1 MTNLTGVDE
10 LSARE
15 KYNFKRKLEEL
26 REIRGQHTE
35 LISLYIPPDKK
46 IFDVVAQ
53 LRDEYSQSSNI
64 KSKSTRKNVLAA
76 IESIQ
81 SKLKYFKNPPKNGV
95 VFFVGEASIGKNH
108 TKMVSEILEP
118 PYPLSIYL
126 YRCDSKFFLSPLEEM
141 LEEVEVY
148 GLFLIDRRECTI
160 GLLTGKR
167 IEPIS
172 YLTSRVPGKHG
183 RGGQSQ
189 RRFERLIEIAAHE
202 WFVKCAEKANEI
214 FREQKTL
221 KGILVGGPGPTK
233 RSFLNDNYLAR
244 TIQDKILGIFDTGY
258 TDDYGL
264 KELVNNAAES
274 MDKLEI
280 ANEKKIMQNFLG
292 KIRDERGLAV
302 YGEKEVR
309 KALDMG
315 ALDTLILSEGLRK
328 YHVWEECKSCG
339 YKKDKIAEQVKEENC
354 PECSSPLIIKKEI
367 DVLEELSEKA
377 DETKAKVEIISL
389 ESEEGDTLLKAFG
402 GIAGILRYEV
412 SITKIVK

>member
-1 MTNLTGVDE
+1 
-10 LSARE
+10 
-15 KYNFKRKLEEL
+15 
-26 REIRGQHTE
+26 
-35 LISLYIPPDKK
+35 
-46 IFDVVAQ
+46 
-53 LRDEYSQSSNI
+53 
-64 KSKSTRKNVLAA
+64 
-76 IESIQ
+76 
-81 SKLKYFKNPPKNGV
+81 
-95 VFFVGEASIGKNH
+95 
-108 TKMVSEILEP
+108 
-118 PYPLSIYL
+118 
-126 YRCDSKFFLSPLEEM
+126 M
-141 LEEVEVY
+141 LEEVEIY

-214 FREQKTL
+214 FKDQKGL
-221 KGILVGGPGPTK
+221 KGILIGGPGPTK
-233 RSFLNDNYLAR
+233 RSFINDNYLANP
-244 TIQDKILGIFDTGY
+244 IQEKILGIFDTGY

-264 KELVNNAAES
+264 KELVNNAADS
-274 MDKLEI
+274 LDKLEI
-280 ANEKKIMQNFLG
+280 SIEKKIMQNFLG
-292 KIRDERGLAV
+292 KIREDHGLAV

-309 KALDMG
+309 KSLEMG
-315 ALDTLILSEGLRK
+315 ALDILLLSEGLRK

-339 YKKDKIAEQVKEENC
+339 YKTDKIKKQIKEDTC
-354 PECSSPLIIKKEI
+354 PDCSSQLTVTKKI
-367 DVLEELSEKA
+367 DVIDELSEKA

-412 SITKIVK
+412 PITKMVK